1 MVTRVGGQACARAG
15 IAANTGAANT
25 SCRRSIFP
33 RFTEPTIAW
42 GKSWGKT
49 RRHFDAIATQTV
61 RKADH
66 LEPAFMHHPP
76 KKVRGVKLADKRA

>member
-1 MVTRVGGQACARAG
+1 MDQYCGG
-15 IAANTGAANT
+15 NV
-25 SCRRSIFP
+25 
-33 RFTEPTIAW
+33 PT
-42 GKSWGKT
+42 
-49 RRHFDAIATQTV
+49 FDVIATQTV